1 MGCGVVSYN
10 HDAVIDKLIKLNERI
25 AVYLTNDEGKEKDLI
40 WCQRLLTDVK
50 DSGLVP
56 SKEEFIMSNL
66 MWHKY
71 GVLPTERK
79 STEENMWKLIDS
91 MLTQENP
98 SKIGAIKMYRRFI
111 DSTLK
116 EAKEMVDAREIK
128 IKRNW

>member
-1 MGCGVVSYN
+1 MSYS
-10 HDAVIDKLIKLNERI
+10 HDNVIDKLIKLNERI

-79 STEENMWKLIDS
+79 LTEENMWKLVDS

-128 IKRNW
+128 IKKEW